1 MPQKSVLLRRASPAI
16 RRAMEWFV
24 GSGDQSA
31 RLELSRATRTGVISS
46 AVFLQAVSLWM
57 VWVSSSLITVSL
69 GLIIIASVVLFF
81 CFTKKLTVP
90 QANLLSL
97 LGHVCA
103 LVSFYYSYT
112 RLVNVTYVTDS
123 IAGTY
128 MGIVK
133 VLQLQNPYTF
143 SIKTVLD
150 QLGFPPSLYTPRVDG
165 SFEFHLN
172 YPAMNF
178 LAMIPAYLAGL
189 HDIRDGVFLFH
200 IAAILTIFAL
210 VPARLKAISLAPF
223 ALGFPFV
230 IGYSWTDSV
239 WAFFILLTA
248 VLWKRDKRLSM
259 VTFGLAV
266 ATKQIAI
273 VAAPFLLI
281 RFWNESE
288 GNKARAFLRCVT
300 LACASFLAPNLPF
313 ILASPS
319 SWWDAIA
326 VPYLPGRTSMVP
338 GGIGLSEILP
348 DIGVA
353 LSPIVFTLLTTLV
366 SAVCIGLY
374 LLRYNRLN
382 RFLWAFPIIIL
393 FFYSRSL
400 PNYILFWSL
409 PYLFEWFRYGNPS
422 LAVFGR
428 HLFAA
433 GVMKNSAR
441 NMLGRLNRRVG
452 PIALLTVVL
461 STVIIGTAGAYAV
474 QVSESRLDVKV
485 IGMGDPDRVGVATSL
500 SVTVSNYGSEAVS
513 PRFFVKWFFLWN
525 LWSVNSTGVL
535 LPSSNQSYEL
545 TATDAL
551 AAVPPGSSFRV
562 AVYDSASGELQGLSK
577 SYVSQVGRPGIVN
590 PDFRWW
596 TLDYG
601 TGRLAPFGWRPS
613 LVNVDRSE
621 GGIGMA
627 DTQGSSG
634 VELMLNST
642 RRQSLGDVS
651 LLQQLYFNETNLK
664 ARVYASPS
672 AYAPNNFVFGLEA
685 TDHVRS
691 LYFVLSPIASARS
704 ISTFGSNTTVI
715 LPFSYS
721 SWQSISF
728 DIENS
733 WLSQGWS
740 APTRLYVS
748 FFLRSSE
755 AGQVSV
761 DIQHLTL

>member
-1 MPQKSVLLRRASPAI
+1 
-16 RRAMEWFV
+16 
-24 GSGDQSA
+24 
-31 RLELSRATRTGVISS
+31 
-46 AVFLQAVSLWM
+46 M

-69 GLIIIASVVLFF
+69 GLVIFASLVLFF
-81 CFTKKLTVP
+81 SFTRKLTVQ

-97 LGHVCA
+97 LGHLCA

-112 RLVNVTYVTDS
+112 RLVNVSYVTDS

-128 MGIVK
+128 LGIVK

-189 HDIRDGVFLFH
+189 HDVRDGVFLFH
-200 IAAILTIFAL
+200 IASILTIFAL

-248 VLWKRDKRLSM
+248 VLWKRDKGLSM

-281 RFWNESE
+281 RLWNESE
-288 GNKARAFLRCVT
+288 GSKVRAFLKCVA
-300 LACASFLAPNLPF
+300 LACASFLAPNIPF

-326 VPYLPGRTSMVP
+326 APYLPGRTSMVP

-348 DIGVA
+348 DLGVA
-353 LSPIVFTLLTTLV
+353 VSPVVFTLITTMV
-366 SAVCIGLY
+366 SAVCVGLY
-374 LLRYNRLN
+374 LLRYKRLN

-409 PYLFEWFRYGNPS
+409 PYLFEWLKYGSPS

-428 HLFAA
+428 HLFAV

-441 NMLGRLNRRVG
+441 EMIGRLNRRVG
-452 PIALLTVVL
+452 PIALLAVVL
-461 STVIIGTAGAYAV
+461 STVVIGSAGAYAV
-474 QVSESRLDVKV
+474 QVSKPRLDVKV
-485 IGMGDPDRVGVATSL
+485 IGMGDPDSLGVATSL
-500 SVTVSNYGSEAVS
+500 SVTVSNYGSESMS
-513 PRFFVKWFFLWN
+513 PRFFVKWFFLWD
-525 LWSVNSTGVL
+525 LWSANSTSVL
-535 LPSSNQSYEL
+535 LPSSAQSYEL

-551 AAVPPGSSFRV
+551 AAVPRGSSFRV
-562 AVYDSASGELQGLSK
+562 AVYDSASGEVQGLSK
-577 SYVSQVGRPGIVN
+577 SYVSLI
-590 PDFRWW
+590 
-596 TLDYG
+596 
-601 TGRLAPFGWRPS
+601 GRL
-613 LVNVDRSE
+613 
-621 GGIGMA
+621 A

-634 VELMLNST
+634 VELILNST
-642 RRQSLGDVS
+642 RRQSLGEVS
-651 LLQQLYFNETNLK
+651 LLQQLYFNETSLN

-672 AYAPNNFVFGLEA
+672 AYAPNNFAFGLRA
-685 TDHVRS
+685 TDHVKS
-691 LYFVLSPIASARS
+691 LYFVLSPTASARS
-704 ISTFGSNTTVI
+704 VSTSGSNTTVV

-721 SWQSISF
+721 SWQSVSF

-740 APTRLYVS
+740 APARLDVS
-748 FFLRSSE
+748 FFLRSSA

-761 DIQHLTL
+761 EIQDLTL

>member
-1 MPQKSVLLRRASPAI
+1 MLSEMDVSSVVHSTRRALERFLGVDTLSSSQRIGRVTRLGMLSSVASLFVVALWTVLLS
-16 RRAMEWFV
+16 
-24 GSGDQSA
+24 GSLVVVSFGLAALALLVLYFSFDQK
-31 RLELSRATRTGVISS
+31 RT
-46 AVFLQAVSLWM
+46 L
-57 VWVSSSLITVSL
+57 
-69 GLIIIASVVLFF
+69 
-81 CFTKKLTVP
+81 P
-90 QANLLSL
+90 QVNLLSL
-97 LGHVCA
+97 IAHLCA

-112 RLVNVTYVTDS
+112 RLVNVSYVTDS

-172 YPAMNF
+172 YPALNF

-189 HDIRDGVFLFH
+189 HDVRDGVFLFH
-200 IAAILTIFAL
+200 IASILTIFAL

-248 VLWKRDKRLSM
+248 VSWKRDKRLSM
-259 VTFGLAV
+259 ITFGLAV
-266 ATKQIAI
+266 ATKQIAV

-281 RFWNESE
+281 RLWNDSE
-288 GNKARAFLRCVT
+288 GPKVKALLKCVT
-300 LACASFLAPNLPF
+300 LACASFLVPNIPF

-326 VPYLPGRTSMVP
+326 APYLPGRTSMVP

-348 DIGVA
+348 DTGVA
-353 LSPIVFTLLTTLV
+353 ISPIVFTMLTTLAT
-366 SAVCIGLY
+366 AVCISLY

-409 PYLFEWFRYGNPS
+409 PYLFEWFKYGNPS
-422 LAVFGR
+422 LAVFGS

-433 GVMKNSAR
+433 GMMKNSAR
-441 NMLGRLNRRVG
+441 NMLGLLNRRVG
-452 PIALLTVVL
+452 PIALLTIVL

-474 QVSESRLDVKV
+474 QVSKPRLDVKV
-485 IGMGDPDRVGVATSL
+485 IGMGDPDSVGVATSL
-500 SVTVSNYGSEAVS
+500 SVAVSNYGSESVS
-513 PRFFVKWFFLWN
+513 PRFFVKWFFLWD
-525 LWSVNSTGVL
+525 LWSANSTSVI
-535 LPSSNQSYEL
+535 LPLSAQSYAL

-551 AAVPPGSSFRV
+551 AAVPRGSSFRI
-562 AVYDSASGELQGLSK
+562 AVYDSASGEFQGLSK
-577 SYVSQVGRPGIVN
+577 SYVSLIGRPEIAN

-601 TGRLAPFGWRPS
+601 TGRLAPFGWRPL

-621 GGIGMA
+621 GIGMA
-627 DTQGSSG
+627 DAQGSSG
-634 VELMLNST
+634 VELILNST
-642 RRQSLGDVS
+642 RRQSLGEVS

-672 AYAPNNFVFGLEA
+672 AYAPNDFAFGLKA
-685 TDHVRS
+685 TDHVKS
-691 LYFVLSPIASARS
+691 LYFVLSPVASARS
-704 ISTFGSNTTVI
+704 ISTSGSTTTVV
-715 LPFSYS
+715 LPLSYS
-721 SWQSISF
+721 SWQSVSF

-740 APTRLYVS
+740 TPTRLDVS
-748 FFLRSSE
+748 FFLRSSA

-761 DIQHLTL
+761 DI

>member
-1 MPQKSVLLRRASPAI
+1 MLQKSLLLRRAFPALRKAI
-16 RRAMEWFV
+16 EWFA
-24 GSGDQSA
+24 GSGDQST
-31 RLELSRATRTGVISS
+31 RLKLSRATRAGVVSS
-46 AVFLQAVSLWM
+46 AMFLLAVSLWM

-69 GLIIIASVVLFF
+69 GLVIFASLVLFF
-81 CFTKKLTVP
+81 SFTRKLTVQ

-97 LGHVCA
+97 LGHLCA

-112 RLVNVTYVTDS
+112 RLVNVSYVTDS

-128 MGIVK
+128 LGIVK

-189 HDIRDGVFLFH
+189 HDVRDGVFLFH
-200 IAAILTIFAL
+200 IASILTIFAL

-248 VLWKRDKRLSM
+248 VLWKRDKGLSM

-281 RFWNESE
+281 RLWNESE
-288 GNKARAFLRCVT
+288 GSKVRAFLKCVA
-300 LACASFLAPNLPF
+300 LACASFLAPNIPF

-326 VPYLPGRTSMVP
+326 APYLPGRTSMVP

-348 DIGVA
+348 DLGVA
-353 LSPIVFTLLTTLV
+353 VSPVVFTLITTMV
-366 SAVCIGLY
+366 SAVCVGLY
-374 LLRYNRLN
+374 LLRYKRLN

-409 PYLFEWFRYGNPS
+409 PYLFEWLKYGSPS

-428 HLFAA
+428 HLFAV

-441 NMLGRLNRRVG
+441 EMIGRLNRRVG
-452 PIALLTVVL
+452 PIALLAVVL
-461 STVIIGTAGAYAV
+461 STVVIGSAGAYAV
-474 QVSESRLDVKV
+474 QVSKPRLDVKV
-485 IGMGDPDRVGVATSL
+485 IGMGDPDSLGVATSL
-500 SVTVSNYGSEAVS
+500 SVTVSNYGSESMS
-513 PRFFVKWFFLWN
+513 PRFFVKWFFLWD
-525 LWSVNSTGVL
+525 LWSANSTSVL
-535 LPSSNQSYEL
+535 LPSSAQSYEL

-551 AAVPPGSSFRV
+551 AAVPRGSSFRV
-562 AVYDSASGELQGLSK
+562 AVYDSASGEVQGLSK
-577 SYVSQVGRPGIVN
+577 SYVSLIGRPDITN
-590 PDFRWW
+590 PGFRWW

-601 TGRLAPFGWRPS
+601 TGRLAPYGWRPS
-613 LVNVDRSE
+613 LANVDRSE
-621 GGIGMA
+621 GIGMA

-634 VELMLNST
+634 VELILNST
-642 RRQSLGDVS
+642 RRQSLGEVS
-651 LLQQLYFNETNLK
+651 LLQQLYFNETSLN

-672 AYAPNNFVFGLEA
+672 AYAPNNFAFGLRA
-685 TDHVRS
+685 TDHVKS
-691 LYFVLSPIASARS
+691 LYFVLSPTASARS
-704 ISTFGSNTTVI
+704 VSTSGSNTTVV

-721 SWQSISF
+721 SWQSVSF

-740 APTRLYVS
+740 APARLDVS
-748 FFLRSSE
+748 FFLRSSA

-761 DIQHLTL
+761 EIQDLTL